1 LEYQR
6 RVVIFV
12 VPTENDE
19 NYILGLLSRKI

>member
-19 NYILGLLSRKI
+19 NYSLGHLDWKI